1 MSVAQVDQKGRLV
14 LGKKFA
20 GKTVLLREVD
30 ESTVE
35 VTMARVISEHEAWLL
50 NNADARRSVARGL
63 DQARHGKFAPAPD
76 LTADE
81 DLASKLAG

>member
-1 MSVAQVDQKGRLV
+1 MSVAHVDNKGRLV

-30 ESTVE
+30 ESTIE

-50 NNADARRSVARGL
+50 NNSEARRSVARGL
-63 DQARHGKFAPAPD
+63 DQARKGQFASAPD
-76 LTADE
+76 LEGDAG
-81 DLASKLAG
+81 LAGKLAD

>member
-1 MSVAQVDQKGRLV
+1 MSVAHVDDKGRLV
-14 LGKKFA
+14 LGRKFA

-50 NNADARRSVARGL
+50 NNPEARRSVARGL
-63 DQARHGKFAPAPD
+63 DQARKGKFATPPD
-76 LTADE
+76 LEGDKAFAD
-81 DLASKLAG
+81 KLAD